1 MRNSEAVSPDSGS
14 PAKKV
19 YIKTFGC
26 QMNEHDSEIML
37 GLMKNEGYRSTHRMH
52 EADVVVI
59 NTCSI
64 RAKSYQKAFSTI
76 GLLKEQR
83 KVTVVVTGC
92 VASQEGDRLR
102 KRFPFV
108 DFVLGPD
115 HVQKL
120 PELVKMQVQNPKPVQ
135 ATFHDLSDY
144 EFPTVVNQETC
155 VKSYVTIM
163 KGCDNVCS
171 FCIVPMV
178 RGREVSR
185 EPAEILAEI
194 FLLEQRGVQEIILL
208 GQNVNS
214 YGRNTKTHFPQ
225 LLQRI
230 DQKTSVRRI
239 RYTSPHPQNLSVD
252 LMRLHGESEK
262 LCPQIH
268 LPVQAGSN
276 RVLKRMRR
284 SYSREVYLRK
294 VDQLRQIRPDIAIS
308 TDIIVGFPGETEADF
323 QETLSLVQEVG
334 FDASYSFAFSPR
346 PGTEAA
352 QWPDDV
358 PNLVKKERLYRLQQ
372 LQEELSLKKN
382 KTLIGESFEV
392 LVEGESGW
400 EGPLAQGQLT
410 GRTPHGRIVNFY
422 GAASLVGATID
433 VEITEVSPYSLK
445 GKL

>member
-1 MRNSEAVSPDSGS
+1 MKNSEAAV

-37 GLMKNEGYRSTHRMH
+37 GLMKNKGYRPTHRMY

-64 RAKSYQKAFSTI
+64 REKSHQKAFSTI
-76 GLLKEQR
+76 GLLKER
-83 KVTVVVTGC
+83 REVTVAVTGC
-92 VASQEGDRLR
+92 VASQEGDKLH
-102 KRFPFV
+102 KRFPFI

-120 PELVKMQVQNPKPVQ
+120 PELVNVRVQNPSTQ
-135 ATFHDLSDY
+135 TTFHDLSDY

-178 RGREVSR
+178 RGQEVSR
-185 EPAEILAEI
+185 EPAEILEEI
-194 FLLEQRGVQEIILL
+194 LLLEQQGVKEIILL

-225 LLQRI
+225 LLRRI
-230 DQKTSVRRI
+230 EQKTSVGRI

-276 RVLKRMRR
+276 RVLKKMRR

-346 PGTEAA
+346 PGTEAS
-352 QWPDDV
+352 QWSDDV

-372 LQEELSLKKN
+372 LQEELSWKKN
-382 KTLIGESFEV
+382 KILIGESFEV

-400 EGPLAQGQLT
+400 EGPMARGQFARGQLT

-445 GKL
+445 GVL